1 MPSLATTPCP
11 MLMDEAPKTMVVAVL
26 FGVAPMELV
35 VISRAVE
42 VFGSLTMMGTDDA
55 TYPPLSLPPANCVM
69 LLVFNA
75 QPPAL
80 EKDNSPYACV
90 CVPLFA
96 P

>member
-1 MPSLATTPCP
+1 
-11 MLMDEAPKTMVVAVL
+11 MDEAPMTMVVAGL

-42 VFGSLTMMGTDDA
+42 VFGSLTTMGTDDV
-55 TYPPLSLPPANCVM
+55 TDPPSADEPANCVM

-75 QPPAL
+75 HPPAL